1 MKETTFEAGP
11 GKHVLLQF
19 TNIDIE
25 EGRQYEGCIY
35 DWVEVRSNN
44 TAINDKNGDKYC
56 GTTVPAEPILSKGSE
71 MSVLFHSDRVNEGT
85 GFSATLFEGIS
96 GRQALLDIKSSF
108 YLLQCRR
115 WKKIRLLTITRTGV
129 QGSGSP
135 LTC

>member
-25 EGRQYEGCIY
+25 EGRQYQGCIY

-56 GTTVPAEPILSKGSE
+56 GTTIPAKPILSKGNE

-85 GFSATLFEGIS
+85 GFSATLFEGIRHQTDRHCWTLNHHFIYYS
-96 GRQALLDIKSSF
+96 VEGGRRF
-108 YLLQCRR
+108 VC
-115 WKKIRLLTITRTGV
+115 
-129 QGSGSP
+129 
-135 LTC
+135 